1 MEECANLELN
11 RFQVWNLSVCIQRHQ
26 IIWPLKSQNLM
37 YGKKNMKNTTNLK
50 SNWQVIYD
58 TSIIVMYVNVICM

>member
-1 MEECANLELN
+1 
-11 RFQVWNLSVCIQRHQ
+11 
-26 IIWPLKSQNLM
+26 M
-37 YGKKNMKNTTNLK
+37 YGEKNMKNTTNLK